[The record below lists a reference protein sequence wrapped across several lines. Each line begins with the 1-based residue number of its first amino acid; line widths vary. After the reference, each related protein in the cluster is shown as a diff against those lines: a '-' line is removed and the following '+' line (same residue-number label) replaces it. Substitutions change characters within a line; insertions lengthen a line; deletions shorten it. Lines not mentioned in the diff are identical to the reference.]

1 VKARYRPSLTT
12 HDAVKARSYH
22 ILPGWTEW
30 QIEQFELNTDLPAA
44 GSAAFACHARNAKA
58 EKHVTAAAK
67 LRGISLLLVSAA
79 IKYRLISPYLGS
91 DAMPSTRNL
100 LAAVSMAYVVAACIM
115 SGPVVAQAPAH
126 VGEIPQSIRLEHE
139 NTVEQLTNLSRKHG
153 PLGVEASKALA
164 LFKAH
169 LQREQEFILPPLSL
183 LLQLADGKTSPDM
196 KWAIAMADRVRSER
210 ELTYQEHTKITD
222 AMNALAAAARKDAEA
237 LDFARG
243 AVADSLND
251 VELLEPM
258 SIVIGEYPKSKL
270 GTSGRNLTVESD

>member
-1 VKARYRPSLTT
+1 
-12 HDAVKARSYH
+12 
-22 ILPGWTEW
+22 
-30 QIEQFELNTDLPAA
+30 
-44 GSAAFACHARNAKA
+44 
-58 EKHVTAAAK
+58 
-67 LRGISLLLVSAA
+67 
-79 IKYRLISPYLGS
+79 
-91 DAMPSTRNL
+91 MPSTGNL
-100 LAAVSMAYVVAACIM
+100 LAAVSMAYAVAACIM

-139 NTVEQLTNLSRKHG
+139 NTIEQLTKLSRKHG
-153 PLGVEASKALA
+153 PVGVEAGKALA

-196 KWAIAMADRVRSER
+196 RWAIAMADRVRSER

-222 AMNALAAAARKDAEA
+222 AMNALAAAARKAHDAEG

-258 SIVIGEYPKSKL
+258 SIVIGEYLKTKL
-270 GTSGRNLTVESD
+270 GSSR